1 MNREKLAWL
10 VSIGLIAVLALQ
22 IPGSLATRD
31 DDYSFVRT
39 LVDIHRQVAAHYAD
53 PVDENKLRES
63 AIERYGLEPTG
74 AETA

>member
-39 LVDIHRQVAAHYAD
+39 L
-53 PVDENKLRES
+53 
-63 AIERYGLEPTG
+63 
-74 AETA
+74 